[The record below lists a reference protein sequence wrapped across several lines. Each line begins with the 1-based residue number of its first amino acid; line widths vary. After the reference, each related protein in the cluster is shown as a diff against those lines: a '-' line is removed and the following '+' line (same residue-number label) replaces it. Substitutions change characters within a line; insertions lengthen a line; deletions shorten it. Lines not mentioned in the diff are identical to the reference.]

1 MDRAMRQSG
10 IDQPGLLPWPFGWP
24 RPIRPRSVLLV
35 LFAGA
40 CTVFIAAIGISS
52 LRRSDPGTGVFLL
65 MGPPLFVAATA
76 VGSLTRLRG
85 RRPGASSLRHGHVE
99 DVDEPALLIPYS
111 RALGVAAVLVPVSIL
126 LVTAPFAVVFWVD
139 LFVEGA
145 HVDVLVP
152 LVGLSAATG
161 YMAWFLVDIRRKK
174 LSRGLLALS
183 PGGVYHRSWAFRSF
197 FPWHTV
203 VSVTTGQ
210 APESPVITMVVYI
223 NSESWFRRTS
233 RLWKQDEFRLA
244 PHMVVKAAYLSV
256 DPALAYHALRFYHAH
271 PEARAELADG
281 TALDR
286 LRTARLL
293 D

>member
-1 MDRAMRQSG
+1 M
-10 IDQPGLLPWPFGWP
+10 
-24 RPIRPRSVLLV
+24 

-40 CTVFIAAIGISS
+40 CTVFIPAIGIVA
-52 LRRSDPGTGVFLL
+52 LARSDPGTGVFLL
-65 MGPPLFVAATA
+65 LGSPLFVTATA

-85 RRPGASSLRHGHVE
+85 RRPGASALQHGHVD
-99 DVDEPALLIPYS
+99 DVNEPALLIPYS

-126 LVTAPFAVVFWVD
+126 LVIAPLAVAFWVD
-139 LFVEGA
+139 LAVEGA
-145 HVDVLVP
+145 HIDVLVP

-161 YMAWFLVDIRRKK
+161 YMAWFLVEIGRKK
-174 LSRGLLALS
+174 LSRGVLALT

-203 VSVTTGQ
+203 VSVSTGQ
-210 APESPVITMVVYI
+210 SPESPVITMVVYN

-271 PEARAELADG
+271 PEA
-281 TALDR
+281 
-286 LRTARLL
+286 
-293 D
+293 